1 MIMIV
6 FGIFIL
12 IEWRI
17 LNLYC
22 MGFLKMVLLIGWWYV
37 VVLNKVWY
45 LRWYWNVNVEYVYL
59 IFFFVENE
67 GCFFEGG
74 WFECYFDWL
83 GWWVFI
89 FIYLGYS

>member
-1 MIMIV
+1 MV
-6 FGIFIL
+6 F
-12 IEWRI
+12 
-17 LNLYC
+17 
-22 MGFLKMVLLIGWWYV
+22 KMLLECKCWVSLFNI
-37 VVLNKVWY
+37 
-45 LRWYWNVNVEYVYL
+45 
-59 IFFFVENE
+59 FFVENE